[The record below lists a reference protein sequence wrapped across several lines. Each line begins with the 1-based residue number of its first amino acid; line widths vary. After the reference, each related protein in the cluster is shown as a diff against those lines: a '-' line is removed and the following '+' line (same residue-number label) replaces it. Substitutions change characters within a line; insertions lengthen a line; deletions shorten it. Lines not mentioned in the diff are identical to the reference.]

1 MMMSHFVVVIAL
13 LAYSLDGSEG
23 AEKKSTR
30 IVFTQQGPVR
40 GMQIDLQFHPSL
52 GKVDAF
58 LGIPYV
64 SPPVGQFRFMPPMS
78 PRPWTVVR
86 DCTEFSP
93 VCPQIIPDLT
103 QSGNDRKALRYMTV
117 GRLNYLKKLFTYL
130 RNQDEDCLY
139 LNVYSPSKSS
149 YESGKTGHSRTAFC
163 GTAFGQHSV
172 IQGIVPI

>member
-1 MMMSHFVVVIAL
+1 MPRLLLVAL
-13 LAYSLDGSEG
+13 VLASSLDGSEG
-23 AEKKSTR
+23 AEATR
-30 IVFTQQGPVR
+30 IVFTRQGPVR
-40 GMQIDLQFHPSL
+40 GMKVDLQSHMFPSL

-78 PRPWTVVR
+78 PQPWTVVR

-93 VCPQIIPDLT
+93 VCPQIIPDLA

-149 YESGKTGHSRTAFC
+149 YESGTA
-163 GTAFGQHSV
+163 V
-172 IQGIVPI
+172 

>member
-1 MMMSHFVVVIAL
+1 MVRMTLMMMSHFVVVIAL
-13 LAYSLDGSEG
+13 LAYSLDVSDG

-86 DCTEFSP
+86 DCMDSVFPRFVWMERQHQVP
-93 VCPQIIPDLT
+93 PPIPEP
-103 QSGNDRKALRYMTV
+103 SGRDRGDSNSALI
-117 GRLNYLKKLFTYL
+117 NCAKKT
-130 RNQDEDCLY
+130 
-139 LNVYSPSKSS
+139 
-149 YESGKTGHSRTAFC
+149 
-163 GTAFGQHSV
+163 
-172 IQGIVPI
+172 